1 MANHPPL
8 LTASDPFMDA
18 LLFNSEQGDDD
29 DIIFHYIKYVKVA
42 NADYLSITALTNM
55 PSPDIAR
62 THLVCNMMLM
72 SS

>member
-1 MANHPPL
+1 MVNPPPL
-8 LTASDPFMDA
+8 LTAGDPVMDA
-18 LLFNSEQGDDD
+18 LLFNSEQGVND
-29 DIIFHYIKYVKVA
+29 DIILHYIKHVKIA
-42 NADYLSITALTNM
+42 IAGSITELTNM

>member
-1 MANHPPL
+1 MANPPPL
-8 LTASDPFMDA
+8 LTAGDPVMDA
-18 LLFNSEQGDDD
+18 LLFDSEEDEDYIQL
-29 DIIFHYIKYVKVA
+29 HYIKHVKIA
-42 NADYLSITALTNM
+42 IAGSITELTNM